1 MSIQLK
7 QDPLQQALFQAAK
20 VGHIQLM
27 RELIIAGAN
36 FFAIDEENHTV
47 LSYAYQ
53 ADPEGT
59 YCLNHK
65 PQIRSNKMKIRNI
78 MKNWHKS
85 SSRMKL

>member
-1 MSIQLK
+1 MSIQSN
-7 QDPLQQALFQAAK
+7 QDPLQEALFKAAK

-59 YCLNHK
+59 IVLLA
-65 PQIRSNKMKIRNI
+65 SL
-78 MKNWHKS
+78 
-85 SSRMKL
+85 KLDQTKWKLGA

>member
-1 MSIQLK
+1 MSIQSNQNPG
-7 QDPLQQALFQAAK
+7 QDPLQRALFQAAK

-59 YCLNHK
+59 IAL
-65 PQIRSNKMKIRNI
+65 ITSL
-78 MKNWHKS
+78 
-85 SSRMKL
+85 KLDPTKWRFIA

>member
-1 MSIQLK
+1 MSIQSN
-7 QDPLQQALFQAAK
+7 QDPLQEALFKAAK

-47 LSYAYQ
+47 LSYAYS

-59 YCLNHK
+59 IAL
-65 PQIRSNKMKIRNI
+65 ITSL
-78 MKNWHKS
+78 
-85 SSRMKL
+85 KLDQTKWRLGA

>member
-1 MSIQLK
+1 MLIQPK
-7 QDPLQQALFQAAK
+7 QDPLQRALFQAAK

-47 LSYAYQ
+47 LSYAYK

-59 YCLNHK
+59 IAL
-65 PQIRSNKMKIRNI
+65 IASL
-78 MKNWHKS
+78 
-85 SSRMKL
+85 KLDQTKWGLGS

>member
-1 MSIQLK
+1 MSTQPT
-7 QDPLQQALFQAAK
+7 QDPLQKALFKAAK

-27 RELIIAGAN
+27 RELIIAGAS

-59 YCLNHK
+59 IAL
-65 PQIRSNKMKIRNI
+65 ITSL
-78 MKNWHKS
+78 
-85 SSRMKL
+85 KLDQAKWRLGA